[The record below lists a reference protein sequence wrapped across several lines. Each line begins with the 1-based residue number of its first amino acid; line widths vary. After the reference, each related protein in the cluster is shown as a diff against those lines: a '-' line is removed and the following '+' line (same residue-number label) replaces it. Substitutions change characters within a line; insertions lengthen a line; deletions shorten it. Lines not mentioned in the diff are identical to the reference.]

1 MLQPSPMMIA
11 KASTIIAQSRS
22 ISSKI
27 IPRCSPGGV
36 YLKIRK
42 KCSQIYLSMML
53 NRILTK
59 SNYKIKFIWVQT
71 INLRTR
77 SATFSCPSSAG
88 STSCKNIDWK
98 CKYKYSN
105 NRRVK
110 QNWNKDSNVSKKWSP
125 FSSLLL
131 VLIIASYNHITEIG
145 SLNELNGISFR
156 NMELLLST

>member
-22 ISSKI
+22 MSSKI

-59 SNYKIKFIWVQT
+59 SNYKIKFIWVQP

-105 NRRVK
+105 YRRVK
-110 QNWNKDSNVSKKWSP
+110 QNWNKDSNVIKKFSP